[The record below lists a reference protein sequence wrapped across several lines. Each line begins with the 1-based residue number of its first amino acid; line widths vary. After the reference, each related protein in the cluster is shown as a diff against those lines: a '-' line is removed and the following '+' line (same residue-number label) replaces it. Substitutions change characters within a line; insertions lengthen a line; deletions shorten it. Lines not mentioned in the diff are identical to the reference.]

1 MVVTYVVYYIQCMTL
16 LLCIQIGTCH
26 FVTVPACAR
35 KFSITC
41 MLSRR
46 MPAAMFCC
54 TCRTTGLADDM
65 YSLSVHDTMYV
76 PWCEAVSASV
86 PHTVGLHYIAT
97 NYEYFLVLLWYLI
110 TFERLHKCL
119 KIGHD
124 DIVACRPAGRPGYS
138 IAHASFIA
146 ITMQVK
152 N

>member
-1 MVVTYVVYYIQCMTL
+1 
-16 LLCIQIGTCH
+16 
-26 FVTVPACAR
+26 
-35 KFSITC
+35 

-54 TCRTTGLADDM
+54 TCRTTHLADDM
-65 YSLSVHDTMYV
+65 YSLSVQDTMYV

-124 DIVACRPAGRPGYS
+124 DIVA
-138 IAHASFIA
+138 
-146 ITMQVK
+146 
-152 N
+152 